1 MANRNRPHIV
11 VPTAAVAEPY
21 SPHPPKFDRVRLPV
35 PPDPVA
41 HGEVLTTSLKTAK
54 IDAAVRREHAKTLIP
69 EGAKPGLYIQFD
81 SIENVPLKLESL
93 ENKTKHIELC
103 AVQEVEVE
111 DLHGKKKTV
120 QRATVFVPDGAVG
133 HFLKRFEEYNTGTTA
148 SGARKHIDLVDR
160 IAALRLATLQALW
173 TDTEAYP
180 EPDTEIWWE
189 VWLRR
194 DDDAEIERFRSF
206 ATKSGIQVSE
216 RHLKFEDRTVV
227 LARAKAMQLS
237 ASIDVLNDLAEVR
250 RAKETAN
257 FFVNLNGYDQA
268 LWTDAMRD
276 QLVAPT
282 ANAPAVC
289 LLDTGV
295 NRAHPLIERFLASAD
310 CHTIKP
316 AWTAQDNDGHGTEM
330 AGLALYG
337 DLTSILASSGP
348 PTSPGHILES
358 VKVLPPQGHAPNP
371 PDLYGAVIASA
382 ASQAE
387 IQAPTRRRTFAMAVT
402 SIDERDRGQPT
413 SWSSA
418 IDALAAGRSF
428 DPTTQGL
435 IYLDNAEEN
444 AHRLF
449 VLAAGNVNSL
459 NQNHLDVSD
468 TEGIHDPA
476 QAWNALT
483 VGACTNLVTIDPNEP
498 GRNGFT
504 ALAESGDL
512 SPWSTTSVPFAR
524 EWPIKPEVVFEG
536 GNVGKSPAGAPD
548 FPIDSLSV
556 LTTHYKPAEKLLTT
570 SWATSAAM
578 AQLARFTGA
587 ILKESPQFTPETI
600 RALIVQSAQWT
611 PRMRGCFD
619 LAKSKTAR
627 ESLVRRYGFGVP
639 DLDRALRSAK
649 NALTLIVEDTILP
662 FEDGKL
668 RQMHVHA
675 LPWPLKVL
683 ASLGELPVKMRITLS
698 YFVEPNPGR
707 RGWKKRH
714 RYASHGLRFEAKA
727 PTESVEEFRKRINKR
742 ALDEDEEKPD
752 TGDSSGWFLG
762 SRIRNKGSL
771 HADIWVGTAADLAA
785 RGHIIV
791 YPVSGWWKDQPK
803 RDRSSFGAQYSLIV
817 SIETESS
824 DVDIWTPVAQQ
835 VGITI
840 PGAIEL

>member
-1 MANRNRPHIV
+1 MANRDRPHIV
-11 VPTAAVAEPY
+11 VPTPAAAEPY
-21 SPHPPKFDRVRLPV
+21 SPHPPKFDRVSLPT
-35 PPDPVA
+35 PHDPVA
-41 HGEVLTTSLKTAK
+41 HGAALITSLTTAKT
-54 IDAAVRREHAKTLIP
+54 DADARREHGKSLIP
-69 EGAKPGLYIQFD
+69 AGATPGLYIQFD

-93 ENKTKHIELC
+93 ENKTNHIELC
-103 AVQEVEVE
+103 AVQDVELE
-111 DLHGKKKTV
+111 DAHGNKKTI

-133 HFLKRFEEYNTGTTA
+133 HFLKRFVEYCTQTTVG
-148 SGARKHIDLVDR
+148 GARKNKDLVDR

-173 TDTEAYP
+173 TDTDSYP
-180 EPDTEIWWE
+180 EPNEEIWWE

-194 DDDAEIERFRSF
+194 DDDAEVERFRDF
-206 ATKSGIQVSE
+206 ASKAGIQVSA
-216 RHLKFEDRTVV
+216 RHLKFDERTVI
-227 LARAKAMQLS
+227 LTLAKATQLS
-237 ASIDVLNDLAEVR
+237 SSVDVLNDLAEVR

-257 FFVNLNGYDQA
+257 FFVNLDGYEQA
-268 LWTDAMRD
+268 LWTDTVRD
-276 QLVAPT
+276 QLGSPAT
-282 ANAPAVC
+282 DAPAICV
-289 LLDTGV
+289 LDTGI
-295 NRAHPLIERFLASAD
+295 NRAHPLIERFLANVD

-316 AWTAQDNDGHGTEM
+316 EWTAQDNDGHGTEM

-337 DLTSILASSGP
+337 DLTPILTAAGTP
-348 PTSPGHILES
+348 ISPGHILES
-358 VKVLPPQGHAPNP
+358 VKVLPPRGHAPNP
-371 PDLYGAVIASA
+371 PDLYGAVVASA
-382 ASQAE
+382 TSQVE
-387 IQAPTRRRTFAMAVT
+387 IQAPARRRAFAMAVT
-402 SIDERDRGQPT
+402 STDERDRGQPT

-428 DPTTQGL
+428 DPTIQGL
-435 IYLDNAEEN
+435 VYLDNAEAN

-449 VLAAGNVNSL
+449 VLAGGNVHSL
-459 NQNHLDVSD
+459 NQNHLDASD
-468 TEGIHDPA
+468 TEGIHDPG

-483 VGACTNLVTIDPNEP
+483 VGACTNLTTIDPHEP

-524 EWPIKPEVVFEG
+524 EWPIKPDVVFEG

-556 LTTHYKPAEKLLTT
+556 LTTNFKPVEKLLTT
-570 SWATSAAM
+570 SWATSASM

-587 ILKESPQFTPETI
+587 ILKEYPQFTPETI

-611 PRMRGCFD
+611 PRMRAHFN
-619 LAKSKTAR
+619 LARRKTVR

-639 DLDRALRSAK
+639 SLDRALRSAK
-649 NALTLIVEDTILP
+649 NALTLIVQDTILP
-662 FEDGKL
+662 FKDGRL
-668 RQMHVHA
+668 CQMHVHA
-675 LPWPLKVL
+675 LPWPLTVL
-683 ASLGELPVKMRITLS
+683 ASLGELPVRMRITLS

-727 PTESVEEFRKRINKR
+727 PTESVDEFRKRINKR
-742 ALDEDEEKPD
+742 ALDDEEERPD

-762 SRIRNKGSL
+762 ARIRNKGSL
-771 HADIWVGTAADLAA
+771 HSDIWVGTAADLAA

-803 RDRSSFGAQYSLIV
+803 RDRSNYGAQYSLIV
-817 SIETESS
+817 SIETETS

-835 VGITI
+835 IGVPI
-840 PGAIEL
+840 PGAIEI